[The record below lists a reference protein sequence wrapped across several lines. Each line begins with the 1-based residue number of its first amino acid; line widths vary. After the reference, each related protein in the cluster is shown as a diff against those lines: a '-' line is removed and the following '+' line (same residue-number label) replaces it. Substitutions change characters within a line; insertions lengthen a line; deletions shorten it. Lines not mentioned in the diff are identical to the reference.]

1 MPHIYTLHHTVF
13 NSEGDAWGQLQP
25 SGVLRILETAAILA
39 AAAGGYGDEFH
50 AAQGTAWVIRRMNL
64 LLLAPAHVSAELEIR
79 TWASHFMRVRG
90 GREYNVRNLT
100 TGDQVARGI
109 AEWVYVDRKSGMP
122 RPIPPQVGIDFDV
135 PGAPLGLYEAPSIAP
150 MHTPREF
157 RANRKAE
164 WYEADSMGH
173 VNNTVYADWL
183 DAAFRDAMEQMGWP
197 VAVYKERGYQLR
209 AEYIALEYKR
219 PALPGDHLAI
229 TTGLVGRQGRLC
241 SVRHVIRQIS
251 SSDSVELASAEYVY
265 GWVDIKGMQ
274 SDPPRGWPGDISAV

>member
-1 MPHIYTLHHTVF
+1 MPRIYTLHHTVF

-90 GREYNVRNLT
+90 GREYTIQNLT

-135 PGAPLGLYEAPSIAP
+135 PGAPLGLYEAPSIASLS
-150 MHTPREF
+150 TPREF

-197 VAVYKERGYQLR
+197 VAAYKERGYQLR

-229 TTGLVGRQGRLC
+229 TTSLVGREGRLC
-241 SVRHVIRQIS
+241 SVRQVITRVS
-251 SSDSVELASAEYVY
+251 SSDNAELASAEYAY
-265 GWVDIKGMQ
+265 GWVDAGGMQ
-274 SDPPRGWPGDISAV
+274 SEPPKGWPGGISSV

>member
-1 MPHIYTLHHTVF
+1 
-13 NSEGDAWGQLQP
+13 
-25 SGVLRILETAAILA
+25 
-39 AAAGGYGDEFH
+39 
-50 AAQGTAWVIRRMNL
+50 
-64 LLLAPAHVSAELEIR
+64 
-79 TWASHFMRVRG
+79 
-90 GREYNVRNLT
+90 
-100 TGDQVARGI
+100 
-109 AEWVYVDRKSGMP
+109 
-122 RPIPPQVGIDFDV
+122 
-135 PGAPLGLYEAPSIAP
+135 

>member
-1 MPHIYTLHHTVF
+1 M
-13 NSEGDAWGQLQP
+13 QP

-79 TWASHFMRVRG
+79 TWASHFVRVRG
-90 GREYNVRNLT
+90 GREYNIQNLT
-100 TGDQVARGI
+100 TGEQVARGI
-109 AEWVYVDRKSGMP
+109 AEWVYVDRKSGTP

-135 PGAPLGLYEAPSIAP
+135 PGAPLGLYEAPSVAP
-150 MHTPREF
+150 LSTLREF

-173 VNNTVYADWL
+173 VNNTVYADWM
-183 DAAFRDAMEQMGWP
+183 DAAFRDAMEQIGWP
-197 VAVYKERGYQLR
+197 VAPYKERGYQLR

-219 PALPGDHLAI
+219 PALPGDHLI
-229 TTGLVGRQGRLC
+229 ISTSLVGREGRLC
-241 SVRHVIRQIS
+241 SVRHTVTRVTGG
-251 SSDSVELASAEYVY
+251 DSTELASAEYVY
-265 GWVDIKGMQ
+265 GWRDADGMA
-274 SDPPRGWPGDISAV
+274 SDPSGEWPR